1 MARVVQVTR
10 AGWLMVALTAS
21 GVALAHPAAAEDKT
35 TNLPVA
41 EIEKIVHD
49 YLLRNPEVVYDAIQE
64 LQKRQAADEAN
75 RQRSMIVSQAKDI
88 FENPADPVAGDR
100 DSKVAMVEF
109 FDYHCG
115 YCRAMQP
122 SLETM
127 MSQEGKVRFVFKE
140 FPILGPDSVT
150 AAKAALASQR
160 QGRYLE
166 MHQALMRA
174 KDLSMSGVMEVA
186 RDVGLDTKRL
196 AKDMESPEVK
206 AVIDRNLA
214 LAQTLGINGT
224 PSFVVGDQLVPG
236 AVPVAQLAQL
246 IDKERAAE

>member
-1 MARVVQVTR
+1 
-10 AGWLMVALTAS
+10 
-21 GVALAHPAAAEDKT
+21 
-35 TNLPVA
+35 
-41 EIEKIVHD
+41 
-49 YLLRNPEVVYDAIQE
+49 
-64 LQKRQAADEAN
+64 
-75 RQRSMIVSQAKDI
+75 
-88 FENPADPVAGDR
+88 
-100 DSKVAMVEF
+100 MVEF

-140 FPILGPDSVT
+140 FPILGPDSIT
-150 AAKAALASQR
+150 AAKAALASER

-196 AKDMESPEVK
+196 AKDMESPEVQ